1 MLESCTRGLVLH
13 LSYFQSTRRADR
25 LDEDFSHLVFVCRCF
40 LRVEVLIAYLNW
52 TKFLPVISGKGVQS
66 MAKYLTPLALL
77 ALAITIT
84 LCAKS
89 SDAVAAAALTKIRV
103 GYPSPSASMYPL
115 FVTKE
120 AGFFEKYGFDAEL
133 IYVQGVQMVQIHVAG
148 QLDFTSTSGIVT
160 LQSSVSGADLILL
173 ANSIDSHLMKV
184 MGHPSISGPADL
196 KGKSI
201 GVTRFGSLTDLA
213 LRPVLEQWKL
223 EPNKDVS
230 LVQIG
235 RLSDLVPAIQQKRIA
250 AGMLSFPTSFF
261 AEKVGL
267 KTLYDL
273 SESGIEVPTTTVAVS
288 RAYANA
294 HRDIVLRYLKAYI
307 EGTHRL
313 LTDREMGIKALRK
326 YGGVQDQEL
335 LGATYDLFTS
345 KYIKKV
351 PMLTTKAVQNALKL
365 VAESNAKAKN
375 RRPEEF
381 MDLSYMDELEKSG
394 FIKKIWQ

>member
-1 MLESCTRGLVLH
+1 MYLTTKDVKSTKNDQLRRFPRTQPSCFALPSCWKVRSRIEILNGLK
-13 LSYFQSTRRADR
+13 
-25 LDEDFSHLVFVCRCF
+25 VF
-40 LRVEVLIAYLNW
+40 
-52 TKFLPVISGKGVQS
+52 PVSRTSKVQS
-66 MAKYLTPLALL
+66 MARYCTRLVSLAS
-77 ALAITIT
+77 AIMIA
-84 LCAKS
+84 LCAS
-89 SDAVAAAALTKIRV
+89 DSDAATALTKIRV

-120 AGFFEKYGFDAEL
+120 AGLFEKYGFDAEL
-133 IYVQGVQMVQIHVAG
+133 IYVQGVQMVQVHVAG
-148 QLDFTSTSGIVT
+148 QLDFTRTSGIVT
-160 LQSSVSGADLILL
+160 LQSSVNGADLILL
-173 ANSIDSHLMKV
+173 ANSIESHLMKV

-213 LRPVLEQWKL
+213 LRPVLEQGKL

-230 LVQIG
+230 LAQVG

-273 SESGIEVPTTTVAVS
+273 AESGMEVPTTTAAVS
-288 RAYANA
+288 RAYANS
-294 HRDIVLRYLKAYI
+294 HRDIVSRYLKAYI

-335 LGATYDLFTS
+335 LSATYDLFTS

-351 PMLTTKAVQNALKL
+351 PTLTTKSVQNALKL

-375 RRPEEF
+375 RKPEEF
-381 MDLSYMDELEKSG
+381 IDLSYMDELEK
-394 FIKKIWQ
+394 